1 VATRV
6 NDVSIRHRNL
16 TSSGA
21 YLDPICTPRAMTRV
35 IDFLQQGQPEK
46 ALIVAKQLQQV
57 LANTAVSQ

>member
-1 VATRV
+1 
-6 NDVSIRHRNL
+6 
-16 TSSGA
+16 
-21 YLDPICTPRAMTRV
+21 MTRV